1 MHVQAAPRAVEN
13 EVLELTFEIGLNL
26 QELQPE
32 HLGVDRDLVGPAAC
46 SGRLID
52 EFVGLDGL
60 LGDCVNGVLQDL
72 SFLTK
77 SCIASRHSCPMS
89 VKRARCAR
97 ARCNGC
103 AGVSTLNG
111 RATSRTR
118 YARSRA
124 GYLRDIRGLS
134 RRSTS
139 PAQ

>member
-97 ARCNGC
+97 A
-103 AGVSTLNG
+103 L
-111 RATSRTR
+111 
-118 YARSRA
+118 
-124 GYLRDIRGLS
+124 
-134 RRSTS
+134 
-139 PAQ
+139 